1 MAAGVQISVIGG
13 GICSA
18 TVSQTAEAL
27 GFEIAKR
34 GAVLVCGGL
43 GGVMGAAA
51 AGARRA
57 GGLTVGLLPGYDR
70 TAANPFVD
78 VVLPTGM
85 GHARNVIV
93 VAAGDAVIALPGE
106 HGTASEIAL
115 ALTLGKPVVA
125 LGAWEHVD
133 GVESATSA
141 PAAVD
146 IAISR
151 ALARIG
157 SIG

>member
-1 MAAGVQISVIGG
+1 MQAHTQISVIGAG
-13 GICSA
+13 VCSA
-18 TVSQTAEAL
+18 AVAQTAEEL
-27 GFEIAKR
+27 GAEIARR

-43 GGVMGAAA
+43 GGVMVAAA
-51 AGARRA
+51 AGARRS
-57 GGLTVGLLPGYDR
+57 GGLTVGLLPSYDR
-70 TAANPFVD
+70 RSANPFVD

-125 LGAWEHVD
+125 LGAWGNIA
-133 GVESATSA
+133 GVEIAQTVR
-141 PAAVD
+141 AAVD
-146 IAISR
+146 IA
-151 ALARIG
+151 LARAAG
-157 SIG
+157 VSTS